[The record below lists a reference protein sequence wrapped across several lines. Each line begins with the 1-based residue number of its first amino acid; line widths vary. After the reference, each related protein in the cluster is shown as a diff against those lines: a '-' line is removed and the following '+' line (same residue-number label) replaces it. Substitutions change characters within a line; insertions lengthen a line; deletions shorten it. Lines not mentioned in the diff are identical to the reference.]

1 MNENSSQLPWQELWH
16 KEGSIPWSALEAF
29 AAAVPTDAE
38 ISDRLFEA
46 YDKADELW
54 TEETCYVDLYVPAIF
69 TMAAPNL
76 SEERRLAIGGSLL
89 KRLVKAGQDDNDLGL
104 ESLTVACGSLG
115 PAVLPAVLDAIE
127 QEQDSTGAWF
137 FLWSLTALAVQ
148 TDDAALRDRTVQL
161 CARLLER
168 IDRGEIEEDLGIDAA
183 WTLALLKCTEYTEL
197 LERLSRQCTPFY
209 GGADYREAA
218 RHLRGQAEAEPA
230 RQMWEEPIRKLLT
243 SWWETARD
251 WFATRTRPSSEDSEL
266 ARALPAR
273 DAETLDESEPAFPT
287 PTTPIREYAP
297 RIGRNDPCPCGS
309 GKKYKRCCGNP
320 AKSQPTG
327 V

>member
-1 MNENSSQLPWQELWH
+1 MNEQSSQLPWQELWH
-16 KEGSIPWSALEAF
+16 KEGPIPWSVLEAF
-29 AAAVPTDAE
+29 AAAVVTDAE
-38 ISDRLFEA
+38 VSDRLFEA

-54 TEETCYVDLYVPAIF
+54 TEEICYVDLYVPGIF

-76 SEERRLAIGGSLL
+76 SEERRQVIGASLL

-115 PAVLPAVLDAIE
+115 PTILPAALDAIE

-137 FLWSLTALAVQ
+137 FLWSLTALAAQ
-148 TDDAALRDRTVQL
+148 TEDATLRDRTVQA

-168 IDRGEIEEDLGIDAA
+168 IDRNEIEEDLGIEAA
-183 WTLALLKCTEYTEL
+183 WTLALLERTEHAEL
-197 LERLSRQCTPFY
+197 LERLSRQCAPFY

-218 RHLRGQAEAEPA
+218 HHLRGQAEAEPA

-243 SWWETARD
+243 SWWEMARD
-251 WFATRTRPSSEDSEL
+251 WFAARARPSSEDSEL
-266 ARALPAR
+266 AQALAAR
-273 DAETLDESEPAFPT
+273 DAETLDESEPAFPA
-287 PTTPIREYAP
+287 PMAPIREYAP

-309 GKKYKRCCGNP
+309 GKKYKKCHG
-320 AKSQPTG
+320 A
-327 V
+327 